1 MAYTIQ
7 QATAELNG
15 TLKSLGYEYQ
25 IDATND
31 QTIEAGFKVVGAF
44 APSMQSAILDMQMK
58 ILKVRAY
65 TSMFTESKNP
75 MRRFWRDAVDYGGG
89 IQEIFLKL
97 IKAED
102 GYWAHA
108 DMTINEAD
116 EIARDLVS
124 WKDDEIVQ
132 KIHPVS
138 FKFRIKMSIS
148 DLEYSKIFT
157 PNGYADFIG
166 AKYANFQ
173 QSAEAKLM
181 QLGIDKL
188 KEMVAKQA
196 CVFETGLSLNS
207 PNEVTGT
214 VERINTVSDGMQTL
228 TGLYN
233 KDGVDTTTDFNNL
246 YLVVTP
252 AFINRL
258 RSRGYA
264 NAFNLEEYKAKNRLI
279 MLPAGT
285 TIGVG
290 PNGKEIGCMLVDYR
304 AMLIAIRYWEV
315 KPFIVSNTDYR
326 NTFMN
331 VQGIADYNT
340 FFNAVAFETGES
352 DFFTGSDER
361 VLVTSKTN
369 LAGGNVKVNGKDA
382 TDFLVSGSQL
392 NSSYLYD
399 FPIGAPIDFE
409 GNQQEQEFLVNL
421 DNGETIH
428 IDQNNGAAFYIT
440 DKIKSITVN
449 ITA

>member
-7 QATAELNG
+7 QATAQLND

-31 QTIEAGFKVVGAF
+31 TTIEAGFKVAGAF
-44 APSMQSAILDMQMK
+44 APSMQSNILDMQMK

-108 DMTINEAD
+108 DMTTDEAD
-116 EIARDLVS
+116 AIARDLVS
-124 WKDDEIVQ
+124 WKDDEIAQ

-148 DLEYSKIFT
+148 DLEYRKIFT
-157 PNGYADFIG
+157 PQGYADFIG

-181 QLGIDKL
+181 QIGIDKL
-188 KEMVAKQA
+188 KEMVANQA
-196 CVFETGLSLNS
+196 CVFETGLSLNTL
-207 PNEVTGT
+207 NEVTGT

-228 TGLYN
+228 NGLYN
-233 KDGVDTTTDFNNL
+233 KDAVETTTEFDNL

-252 AFINRL
+252 SFINRL

-285 TIGVG
+285 SIGVG

-304 AMLIAIRYWEV
+304 AMLIAIKYWEV

-331 VQGIADYNT
+331 VQGIAGYNT

-352 DFFTGSDER
+352 DFFTASDESI
-361 VLVTSKTN
+361 V
-369 LAGGNVKVNGKDA
+369 VKGSAPINNDIFVNGHPINDYRFN
-382 TDFLVSGSQL
+382 TDQL
-392 NSSYLYD
+392 STITESYMI
-399 FPIGAPIDFE
+399 PIGSVMEVKRSTTNEYTIE
-409 GNQQEQEFLVNL
+409 L
-421 DNGETIH
+421 DNGSNFRI
-428 IDQNNGAAFYIT
+428 NSSVGATFIVPRNL
-440 DKIKSITVN
+440 KLISVSML
-449 ITA
+449 

>member
-1 MAYTIQ
+1 MV
-7 QATAELNG
+7 
-15 TLKSLGYEYQ
+15 K
-25 IDATND
+25 
-31 QTIEAGFKVVGAF
+31 
-44 APSMQSAILDMQMK
+44 MQ
-58 ILKVRAY
+58 
-65 TSMFTESKNP
+65 
-75 MRRFWRDAVDYGGG
+75 G
-89 IQEIFLKL
+89 
-97 IKAED
+97 AED

-108 DMTINEAD
+108 DMTTAEAD

-132 KIHPVS
+132 KIHPIS

-157 PNGYADFIG
+157 PNGYAEFIG

-188 KEMVAKQA
+188 KEMVANQA

-340 FFNAVAFETGES
+340 FFNAVAFETGGS
-352 DFFTGSDER
+352 GFFTGSDE
-361 VLVTSKTN
+361 VVNILIEEMGTN
-369 LAGGNVKVNGKDA
+369 IDSVITVNGKNP
-382 TDFLVSGSQL
+382 
-392 NSSYLYD
+392 NS
-399 FPIGAPIDFE
+399 
-409 GNQQEQEFLVNL
+409 
-421 DNGETIH
+421 
-428 IDQNNGAAFYIT
+428 YIT
-440 DKIKSITVN
+440 ADIGRIMAVPVNSLIEGIPMSTASSLLVIFANGTEVELSGGGMVGDFDLIVTNNIQKIKVTS
-449 ITA
+449 